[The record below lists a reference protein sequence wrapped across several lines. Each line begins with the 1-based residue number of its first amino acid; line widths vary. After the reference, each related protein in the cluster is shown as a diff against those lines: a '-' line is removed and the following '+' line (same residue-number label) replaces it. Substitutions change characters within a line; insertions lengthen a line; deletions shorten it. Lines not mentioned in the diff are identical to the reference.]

1 MSDWSNPLA
10 LAFGAEARRP
20 RLLLVDDQPLII
32 RLLYQIFSSDH
43 DVFMATTGEQALAF
57 CRQTPPDLILL
68 DVQMPDM
75 DGTEVSRQLKQDPEL
90 RDIPIIFVTGNTGP
104 EAESRCWD
112 AGAVDFISKPVTPRT
127 VRARVRVHLAL
138 KFQADLLRKMA
149 FVDGL
154 TGVANRRYFD
164 ERLELE
170 WRRSRR
176 SRHAVSLMMVDVDY
190 FKFFNDTY
198 GHQAGDGCL
207 QQVAVGIRRA
217 LSRPHDLVA
226 RYGGEEFACLLPE
239 TALAGAVTMARTI
252 EVAVRELHL
261 THAASAV
268 APVVTVSVG
277 VASAVP
283 GQDTALADL
292 LQQADQCLYQAKRAG
307 RARVWP
313 ESLA

>member
-1 MSDWSNPLA
+1 MSEWSNPLV
-10 LAFGAEARRP
+10 LAFGADERRP
-20 RLLLVDDQPLII
+20 RLLLVDDQPLIL
-32 RLLYQIFSSDH
+32 RLLYQIFSADH

-75 DGTEVSRQLKQDPEL
+75 DGPEVSRQIKQDPEL

-104 EAESRCWD
+104 EAETRCWD
-112 AGAVDFISKPVTPRT
+112 AGAVDFISKPVTPKT
-127 VRARVRVHLAL
+127 VRARVRVHLTL
-138 KFQADLLRKMA
+138 KFQADLLRRMA

-164 ERLELE
+164 ERMELE

-176 SRHAVSLMMVDVDY
+176 SGHAVSLVMVDVDY

-198 GHQAGDGCL
+198 GHQAGDSCL

-239 TALAGAVTMARTI
+239 TALAGALTLGNMI
-252 EVAVRELHL
+252 EASVRELRL

-268 APVVTVSVG
+268 APVVTVSIG
-277 VASAVP
+277 VASVVP
-283 GQDTALADL
+283 AQDTDLASL
-292 LQQADQCLYQAKRAG
+292 LQQADQCLYQAKRSG

-313 ESLA
+313 ESPV